1 MPSNES
7 TEQNVQNSIEETGG
21 IPVITMSMEVSG
33 MTQAAVDKTLSI
45 PDMAADAKATGDAI
59 QAVADDLTDLA
70 TDVSGIEAWTG
81 ENIPLSTAAGA
92 PTIADALS
100 SITGDAYPVG
110 SIYMTVNDSAPTFAG
125 TWVEIL
131 ITATWAQLKTG
142 KRGYENLPDGD
153 TGGTVHFWLRTE

>member
-7 TEQNVQNSIEETGG
+7 NENAVQNSIEETGG
-21 IPVITMSMEVSG
+21 IPVVEETMEVSG

-59 QAVADDLTDLA
+59 GAVADDLTNLA
-70 TDVSGIEAWTG
+70 ADVSVIEAWTG
-81 ENIPLSTAAGA
+81 SDIPLNNNPDA
-92 PTIADALS
+92 PTIAEAMSDLV
-100 SITGDAYPVG
+100 GEAYPVG
-110 SIYMTVNDSAPTFAG
+110 SIYMTISNSAPTFGG

-142 KRGYENLPDGD
+142 KRGYENMPEGE
-153 TGGTVHFWLRTE
+153 TGGLVHFWLRTE